1 MSKKTMIGPVAA
13 VIAALV
19 AMSAMAPGV
28 AARGEP
34 EATITV
40 GNNFLS
46 PPKKTISRGTKLKF
60 RWAGGVR
67 HHIVKT
73 EGPGGAIHEPATSRK
88 GINLAHTFN
97 KRGTYRFVCTIH
109 PTEMHLKLT
118 VTGGAAH
125 G

>member
-1 MSKKTMIGPVAA
+1 MHRRKTIGSIAVVALVAA
-13 VIAALV
+13 VAT
-19 AMSAMAPGV
+19 PGV
-28 AARGEP
+28 LARGEP

-46 PPKKTISRGTKLKF
+46 PSKKTISQGTKLEF

-67 HHIVKT
+67 HHIVKS
-73 EGPGGAIHEPATSRK
+73 EGPGAEIHSPATSEK
-88 GINLAHTFN
+88 GVNLARTFN

-118 VTGGAAH
+118 VAGGSAH
-125 G
+125 Q

>member
-1 MSKKTMIGPVAA
+1 MRRRKTIGSIAVVAA
-13 VIAALV
+13 MAAMAL
-19 AMSAMAPGV
+19 MAPGV
-28 AARGEP
+28 GARGEP

-46 PPKKTISRGTKLKF
+46 PAKKTIQAGTKLEF
-60 RWAGGVR
+60 RWIGGER

-73 EGPGGAIHEPATSRK
+73 EGPGGAIQEPATSRK
-88 GINLAHTFN
+88 GVNLAHTFN

-118 VTGGAAH
+118 VSGGSPH
-125 G
+125 Q